1 MNTTPGTPGTPN
13 DGVTSL
19 TLKPGDKVDQFEIT
33 QQVGSGGSA
42 VVFAAYDAVLN
53 RTVAVKQ
60 VVVPA
65 GEAGDDLR
73 QKAVA
78 EAQNHK
84 RVARSEP
91 SMLVQYI
98 DLVSDHRGLFLI
110 TEFVNGPSLE
120 WILQSEPKPM
130 EQRQALGIIAATA
143 KGLMAIHNAGMLH
156 RDLKPS
162 NILLPRGGGLKIGD
176 FGLSAAM
183 NEQQAMD
190 LGSVR
195 YMAPELL
202 QGEPGTEASDVYA
215 LGIIAYEMLAGRDK
229 FNEAF
234 RTILRDQR
242 NQAMRWVKWHTN
254 VRAKVPA
261 LHTLNPDVPQAL
273 SDLVARMMEK
283 EPSRRVATA
292 LGTLEAIRVFFATQ
306 AQGGV
311 PTPPPHQ
318 AMQTGPVED
327 VSETAAVPKR
337 SKVPMM
343 LAAMLALWIVALGG
357 YFIYKGQQNK
367 QLAREHVNDLAAQ
380 VEDANDLHREQDY
393 EQAQASFM
401 QLQDILRDEYNQSS
415 GSIQEDY
422 LLLGRLASAGIERS
436 KGMQHVAEGN
446 FVEATQA
453 FQAYRDTM
461 RDINGDPQR
470 LAQTSLSLGEA
481 DRLVE
486 SHSRRSDFQLI
497 AREIS
502 ELLDAGNLE
511 MAVNSIRR
519 QRDITDM
526 AEDDAA
532 ILASLDARYRQLRN
546 AERNAQTLTQAE
558 ALVAAGDIDEAI
570 DLLEAAIGDDPEA
583 AATSHVE
590 MLASLKLDVRRKASD
605 RAIARAESRDD
616 EDDLIEAL
624 GDRASWDPQ
633 PEAFAARYNTLYNNR
648 DANKASDLIDD
659 GRLNEAVAILTALM
673 ERDPDH
679 RLGQQLMAGIDTQRA
694 FLAKRREAEQAYGGR
709 NYERAITLANEAI
722 DLGGDRDNR
731 MNEIIAQ
738 STGQIALAA
747 ATAAFETGDLDTA
760 ERQVAIARTN
770 LGNSAEVAALDTR
783 ISSLRDYRTLVAEGD
798 VHFRRGEYGPAK
810 RDYLA
815 AREIFSNDQI
825 NEMIRDCDFNMWL
838 HACDLAIRQRQW
850 DDAESALT
858 RAEQIKT
865 NDETRQRR
873 QTIEDRIQ

>member
-33 QQVGSGGSA
+33 QQVGAGGSGI
-42 VVFAAYDAVLN
+42 VFAAYDAVLN

-65 GEAGDDLR
+65 GESGDDLR

-110 TEFVNGPSLE
+110 TEFVDGPSLE

-162 NILLPRGGGLKIGD
+162 NILLPRAGGLKIGD

-202 QGEPGTEASDVYA
+202 QGEPGSEASDIYA

-273 SDLVARMMEK
+273 SDLIARMMEK

-292 LGTLEAIRVFFATQ
+292 MGTLEAIRVFFATQ

-318 AMQTGPVED
+318 AMQAGPVED

-357 YFIYKGQQNK
+357 YFIYKGQQDK
-367 QLAREHVNDLAAQ
+367 QLARERVIDLAAQ
-380 VEDANDLHREQDY
+380 VEDANNLHREQDY

-401 QLQDILRDEYNQSS
+401 QLQDILRDEYNESS

-436 KGMQHVAEGN
+436 KGMLFVAEGD
-446 FVEATQA
+446 FVQATAA
-453 FQAYRDTM
+453 FTAYRDTM
-461 RDINGDPQR
+461 RDITGDPKR
-470 LAQTSLSLGEA
+470 LADTSLTLGEA

-497 AREIS
+497 AREIG

-511 MAVNSIRR
+511 MAINSIRR
-519 QRDITDM
+519 QRDIPDM

-532 ILASLDARYRQLRN
+532 TLAALDARYRQLRN
-546 AERNAQTLTQAE
+546 AERNAETLSQAE
-558 ALVAAGDIDEAI
+558 ALVSAGDVDEAI
-570 DLLEAAIGDDPEA
+570 ELLEAAIGDDPEA
-583 AATSHVE
+583 AAPEHVE
-590 MLASLKLDVRRKASD
+590 LLAALKLDMRRRASD

-624 GDRASWDPQ
+624 GDRMSWDPQ

-648 DANKASDLIDD
+648 DANKASDYIDD
-659 GRLNEAVAILTALM
+659 GRLNEAVAILTALL

-679 RLGQQLMAGIDTQRA
+679 RLGRQLMAGIDTQRA

-709 NYERAITLANEAI
+709 DYERAITLANEAI

-731 MNEIIAQ
+731 MNEIISQ

-747 ATAAFETGDLDTA
+747 ATAAFETGDLDAA

-770 LGNSAEVAALDTR
+770 LGNTAEVSALDSR
-783 ISSLRDYRTLVAEGD
+783 ISSLRDYRALVAEGD

-825 NEMIRDCDFNMWL
+825 NDMIRDCDFHMWL
-838 HACDLAIRQRQW
+838 DACDLAIRQRQW

-858 RAEQIKT
+858 RAEQIKV